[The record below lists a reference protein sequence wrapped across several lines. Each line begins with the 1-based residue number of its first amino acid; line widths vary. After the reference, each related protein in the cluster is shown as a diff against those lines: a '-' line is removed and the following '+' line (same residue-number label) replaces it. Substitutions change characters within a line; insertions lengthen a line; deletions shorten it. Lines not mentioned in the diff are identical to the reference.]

1 MMNRRDFLLLSAALT
16 TQAAFAHDLHD
27 QTDHDYDESPQ
38 TTNSLNQII
47 RSAFD
52 YYVPLYTNKKAT
64 RLAGGS
70 GCYEK
75 ELRTMYHM
83 NHKNA
88 YTKRQETLYAKKVG
102 GGGIKMIPAGNDR
115 FHDQSRLRFP
125 EGSGSVSCPWEI
137 ADSKQLFPGD
147 YVFMVGMGYGTDPS
161 FRDGRISRKVQD
173 GFLSVN
179 LSGVQGDSGNFVY
192 AFFDGDPRLVGVFA
206 YGTGIEVLTPR
217 GNQGVLGHLNLV
229 SCLDHYVEDKVE

>member
-1 MMNRRDFLLLSAALT
+1 MNRRDFLLLSAALT

-75 ELRTMYHM
+75 ELRTMYHR
-83 NHKNA
+83 NHF
-88 YTKRQETLYAKKVG
+88 YASTTNLFCVECLLSLRVG
-102 GGGIKMIPAGNDR
+102 ILMIHMIHGP
-115 FHDQSRLRFP
+115 
-125 EGSGSVSCPWEI
+125 
-137 ADSKQLFPGD
+137 
-147 YVFMVGMGYGTDPS
+147 
-161 FRDGRISRKVQD
+161 
-173 GFLSVN
+173 
-179 LSGVQGDSGNFVY
+179 
-192 AFFDGDPRLVGVFA
+192 
-206 YGTGIEVLTPR
+206 
-217 GNQGVLGHLNLV
+217 
-229 SCLDHYVEDKVE
+229 